1 MPDLPS
7 DLFDDEDQSYA
18 LDDTSGDVPGD
29 ETWDEEYPGYG
40 VDDIVDQRPR
50 RRERRPEGVRGSI
63 SGRRATGNEEP
74 GYEPPKRKRRRQP
87 REDIFEQPQRRT
99 VRRPARRDDDIM
111 DASKADGYAEEI
123 APSPRRQGAR
133 PEPVVKR
140 PPSRQ
145 DRVLEQPRMRAS
157 AVTGDVITSIR
168 PAEHVS
174 PSRPRARR
182 QRNPAWRWESIVMP
196 QPRQMVV
203 QAWPSLLMAISVLG
217 TLAVIGFI
225 PGGLPLW
232 APMILVPTLVL
243 LLRADHARHPV
254 WGRAA
259 LVNLAVV
266 GAFFP
271 LMIVRQ
277 SFMRVPFV
285 EFGNGTLVMPV
296 AATVLVIGGMAVIA
310 LAAAFLSQEDPEYAG
325 MLFLPAAMLVP
336 LFAGANEITGLST
349 ALLILGVIYLA
360 VGGLTVIA
368 SMLPAAFPTL
378 VAPVALALEFFVLP
392 VSEGAPIFPLGAG
405 MSAKLLFFAVL
416 GGWCRPYRGS
426 ADDGRVGPAGATY
439 RSGRE
444 REQHSRRCRHRSSAL
459 HEPANAN
466 EPRRS
471 ESPGLVSVSQEREGI
486 SPPFPLLRLPGS

>member
-1 MPDLPS
+1 MSSRTPAPDEYGRFSMPDLPS
-7 DLFDDEDQSYA
+7 DLFDDEDQYDV
-18 LDDTSGDVPGD
+18 LGDAPGD
-29 ETWDEEYPGYG
+29 PFGDDSWDDGYPGYG
-40 VDDIVDQRPR
+40 IDEDDIVDERPR
-50 RRERRPEGVRGSI
+50 RRERRKASGGRPV
-63 SGRRATGNEEP
+63 SGRRATRDEDDES
-74 GYEPPKRKRRRQP
+74 YEPPKRRPRHEP

-99 VRRPARRDDDIM
+99 ARRPARRDDDIM
-111 DASKADGYAEEI
+111 EASSAGDGYAEAI
-123 APSPRRQGAR
+123 RPAPVRPRAR
-133 PEPVVKR
+133 REPIVER
-140 PPSRQ
+140 RPSRQ

-168 PAEHVS
+168 PSEHVS
-174 PSRPRARR
+174 APRPRTRR
-182 QRNPAWRWESIVMP
+182 QRNPAWKWEPIVMP
-196 QPRQMVV
+196 QPRQMLV

-232 APMILVPTLVL
+232 APMILAPTLIL
-243 LLRADHARHPV
+243 LLRADHARHPM

-296 AATVLVIGGMAVIA
+296 AATVLVVGGMAVIA

-336 LFAGANEITGLST
+336 LFAGATEITGLST
-349 ALLILGVIYLA
+349 ALAILGVIYIA
-360 VGGLTVIA
+360 VGVLTVVA
-368 SMLPAAFPTL
+368 SVLPAAFPTL
-378 VAPVALALEFFVLP
+378 VAPIALALEFFVLP

-416 GGWCRPYRGS
+416 AVGVGLTVAVPMMAVWVRQVRRIVQGGTRS
-426 ADDGRVGPAGATY
+426 ARSVAPA
-439 RSGRE
+439 
-444 REQHSRRCRHRSSAL
+444 
-459 HEPANAN
+459 
-466 EPRRS
+466 
-471 ESPGLVSVSQEREGI
+471 
-486 SPPFPLLRLPGS
+486 